1 MRAHKVPYSNCP
13 SAEGREGGGL
23 WQLCECSA
31 AMLLT
36 AGSTRRTHRHGEAAV
51 HSHPSPLSY
60 LVEPVA
66 LIQGIIDHSGG
77 LVEQALF
84 SDQKGRT

>member
-1 MRAHKVPYSNCP
+1 MGAHKVPYSHCP

-51 HSHPSPLSY
+51 HSHSSPLSY
-60 LVEPVA
+60 FVEPVA
-66 LIQGIIDHSGG
+66 LIQGIIDH
-77 LVEQALF
+77 
-84 SDQKGRT
+84 